1 MHVLVPLKFSTSF
14 SLQEPLTATMLAA
27 APQQDQKQMLG
38 ERMFPLVQVTFPIFL
53 GQNFDTSFFFLVRK
67 NITLLLLSLGNNR
80 PLVQVRFPI
89 FFFWEQKHI
98 LIHPLFFLF
107 AQKYLN
113 TFTFIRK
120 CSASACSLY
129 VVWITFFTFTFQ
141 KRIKSIFPGHISR
154 SGRQGDWDAVGH

>member
-38 ERMFPLVQVTFPIFL
+38 ERMFPLVQVRFQIF
-53 GQNFDTSFFFLVRK
+53 FFFLGAK
-67 NITLLLLSLGNNR
+67 SYLDISYFF
-80 PLVQVRFPI
+80 PLCPKISEYFYFHSQMFSKRMFP
-89 FFFWEQKHI
+89 
-98 LIHPLFFLF
+98 
-107 AQKYLN
+107 
-113 TFTFIRK
+113 
-120 CSASACSLY
+120 
-129 VVWITFFTFTFQ
+129 VVWIPFLPFTFTFQ

>member
-1 MHVLVPLKFSTSF
+1 
-14 SLQEPLTATMLAA
+14 MLAA

-89 FFFWEQKHI
+89 FFFWEQNHI

-120 CSASACSLY
+120 CSASACSLSSGY
-129 VVWITFFTFTFQ
+129 HF
-141 KRIKSIFPGHISR
+141 SR
-154 SGRQGDWDAVGH
+154 SLSLFKKE